1 MLRIPLAA
9 AALALCLAVPA
20 FAQGTMSGPPSQ
32 AGAMQSGNMS
42 SNNMSSMTCDQM
54 MAKAKSMTTHGTA
67 GQMTMMQ
74 NQMSMAR
81 QAEAKSDE
89 AGCKMHAQ
97 KAMDVIK

>member
-9 AALALCLAVPA
+9 GALALCLAAPA
-20 FAQGTMSGPPSQ
+20 FAQGTMSGPSNQ
-32 AGAMQSGNMS
+32 TGAMQ
-42 SNNMSSMTCDQM
+42 SNNMSSMTCGQM

-74 NQMSMAR
+74 NQMDMAR

-97 KAMDVIK
+97 KAMDVMK